1 MIQRCISWFLLTGTG
16 ARNSGHILLLPGR
29 RRHGSSAA
37 QRANICLGNEK
48 HKITKY
54 LARKNCHWTFEKF
67 QIQTLKRRNRRSRRS
82 RRRRRRRRGGR
93 EGGGGGGEEE
103 DQDRHAEEFEMLKF
117 LQCRCISSGPSF
129 SVRKFTLIS
138 PARKEEENSNL
149 YHLYIYIYF
158 YINISGFPSL
168 FPFHSD
174 TNSTKENVNFFTME
188 ETFPLGLILIDSPHL
203 HTAIFPAGDWQWQQC
218 RNPARVA

>member
-1 MIQRCISWFLLTGTG
+1 
-16 ARNSGHILLLPGR
+16 
-29 RRHGSSAA
+29 
-37 QRANICLGNEK
+37 
-48 HKITKY
+48 
-54 LARKNCHWTFEKF
+54 
-67 QIQTLKRRNRRSRRS
+67 
-82 RRRRRRRRGGR
+82 
-93 EGGGGGGEEE
+93 
-103 DQDRHAEEFEMLKF
+103 MLKF

-203 HTAIFPAGDWQWQQC
+203 HTIPMRASVKKATRTPKQKAT
-218 RNPARVA
+218 RNNKNDRRVLQLRLESERATKLGNVTEFCERKDECVILGAQRG